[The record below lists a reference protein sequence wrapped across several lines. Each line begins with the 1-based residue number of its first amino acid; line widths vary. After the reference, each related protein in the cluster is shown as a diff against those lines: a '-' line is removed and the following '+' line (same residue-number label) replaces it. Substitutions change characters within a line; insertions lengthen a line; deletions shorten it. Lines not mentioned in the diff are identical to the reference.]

1 MNSPGNLL
9 RRLSY
14 YEYVVLGAMLLS
26 ALALQI
32 YWANVWVFGYDE
44 AWNLYYSRIIPFKY
58 SFTELQHNAHPPI
71 HSLLLR
77 PFSYFEY
84 RDIWP
89 RMVSIIPSILTIY
102 FLFLTCRKLNFARP
116 IPYLIVFFLAI
127 SHTYINISVSV
138 RAYTLA
144 ALFTVVSFYFF
155 IDIVRDVA
163 RVNNW
168 RISVFVASSVLAMW
182 TEYVAVFAVAS
193 ITASLIVL
201 ILVGSIPGKEAFQR
215 VLKSWWQVLVLISGT
230 VGVYKYFQWTKMPV
244 EMGHVSDHY
253 LLQGGSVTGFI
264 KSGLASN
271 LNYFTPIDP
280 GEGPWLYLTVFVLAL
295 LAGYFLF
302 RYFFIKQDNARS
314 TIVLTLLFLTAIL
327 AMAGVFRIYP
337 FGGSMRHQ
345 FVLFPF
351 IMLMAAI
358 FADELYGLLKNPWL
372 KATMISILVVGASFL
387 SIEEFSG
394 SPIEEYPS
402 EPFYEEE
409 FTKFKKALKSGQGV
423 YLDSFNHYAFFYLT
437 RDQQWAFR
445 TKIENN
451 VYFFDLQKNGEKL
464 PVLSD
469 KGIWTIPYPP
479 DEEFA
484 KRVARLIEFSKLDE
498 VWIFSMLQ
506 IPIQN
511 NELDMQNLHD
521 LFLGSE
527 LVMKDWMWFEQGYA
541 LLLSP
546 TKNGPQLESH
556 FE

>member
-1 MNSPGNLL
+1 
-9 RRLSY
+9 
-14 YEYVVLGAMLLS
+14 MLLS

-32 YWANVWVFGYDE
+32 YWASVWVFGYDE

-77 PFSYFEY
+77 PLIYFEY

-89 RMVSIIPSILTIY
+89 RMVSIIPGILTIF

-116 IPYLIVFFLAI
+116 IPYLIVFVLAI

-144 ALFTVVSFYFF
+144 TLFTVVSFYFF
-155 IDIVRDVA
+155 IDIVRDIA
-163 RVNNW
+163 RVSTW
-168 RISVFVASSVLAMW
+168 RISVFVVSSVLAMW

-193 ITASLIVL
+193 ITASLFVL
-201 ILVGSIPGKEAFQR
+201 ILVGSIPGKEVFQR
-215 VLKSWWQVLVLISGT
+215 VLKGWWQVLVLVIGT
-230 VGVYKYFQWTKMPV
+230 ASIYKYFQWTKMPV

-253 LLQGGSVTGFI
+253 FVEGGSVTGFL

-280 GEGPWLYLTVFVLAL
+280 GEGLWLYLTISVLAL
-295 LAGYFLF
+295 LTGYFIF
-302 RYFFIKQDNARS
+302 RYLFIKKDPARS
-314 TIVLTLLFLTAIL
+314 VVILTLLILTAIL

-351 IMLMAAI
+351 ILLMGAI
-358 FADELYGLLKNPWL
+358 FADELYLLLKKPWL
-372 KATMISILVVGASFL
+372 KATLIVILVIGASLF
-387 SIEEFSG
+387 SIQNFSG
-394 SPIEEYPS
+394 PPVEEYPP
-402 EPFYEEE
+402 EPFFKKE
-409 FTKFKKALKSGQGV
+409 FTEFKKVLKSGQGV

-437 RDQQWAFR
+437 RDRYWVFK
-445 TKIENN
+445 TKIEND
-451 VYFFDLQKNGEKL
+451 VYFFDLKKNGEHL

-479 DEEFA
+479 DEEFSE
-484 KRVARLIEFSKLDE
+484 RVAGLIRTSNLDE
-498 VWIFSMLQ
+498 VWVFSMFQ
-506 IPIQN
+506 TPIQN
-511 NELDMQNLHD
+511 NELNMQNLHD
-521 LFLGSE
+521 LFLGSG
-527 LVMKDWMWFEQGYA
+527 LVLEDWIWFDQGYA
-541 LLLSP
+541 FLLSP
-546 TKNGPQLESH
+546 IKNGP
-556 FE
+556 